1 MKQLKSFFLIILVS
15 LLFTVLIAS
24 SQNNITF
31 EKPVLIT
38 SAGQSADIT
47 LASMLCK
54 KINLEH
60 KAIPTAKES
69 DLNGIKTLIIV
80 AGYSSKGLG
89 AAGVSREDELK
100 RIKSLITAAKSNKI
114 NIIMMHLGGKPRRGN
129 QSDEFNKLTADA
141 ANYMIVVKQGDEDKF
156 FSKIAESKKIKIDLI
171 DKIADGV
178 NPLKSI
184 FNLN

>member
-1 MKQLKSFFLIILVS
+1 MLNTKYLIILTIFYIFCFS
-15 LLFTVLIAS
+15 NSYNQT
-24 SQNNITF
+24 NIIF

-60 KAIPTAKES
+60 KAISTAKES
-69 DLNGIKTLIIV
+69 DLSGIKTLIIV

-89 AAGVSREDELK
+89 AAGVSRDDELK
-100 RIKSLITAAKSNKI
+100 RIKSLISAAKNNNIK
-114 NIIMMHLGGKPRRGN
+114 IIMMHLGGKPRRGN
-129 QSDEFNKLTADA
+129 QSDEFNKLSAEA
-141 ANYMIVVKQGDEDKF
+141 ANHMIVVKQGDEDKF
-156 FSKIAESKKIKIDLI
+156 FTKIAEMKKIKIDLI
-171 DKIADGV
+171 EKIADGT

>member
-1 MKQLKSFFLIILVS
+1 MSNTKFLFIIVMLNIF
-15 LLFTVLIAS
+15 LFSGIY
-24 SQNNITF
+24 SQSNIVF

-54 KINLEH
+54 KINLDH
-60 KAIPTAKES
+60 KAISTAKES
-69 DLNGIKTLIIV
+69 DLSGIKTLIIV

-100 RIKSLITAAKSNKI
+100 RIKSLISAAKNNKI

-129 QSDEFNKLTADA
+129 QSDEFNKLAAEA

-156 FSKIAESKKIKIDLI
+156 FSKIAENKKVKIDLI
-171 DKIADGV
+171 EKIADGV

>member
-1 MKQLKSFFLIILVS
+1 MLNKKFLLIITILNIFA
-15 LLFTVLIAS
+15 LLGLYSQS
-24 SQNNITF
+24 SVVF

-60 KAIPTAKES
+60 KAISTAKES
-69 DLNGIKTLIIV
+69 DLSGIKTLIIV
-80 AGYSSKGLG
+80 AGFSSKGLG

-100 RIKSLITAAKSNKI
+100 RIKSLISAAKDKKI
-114 NIIMMHLGGKPRRGN
+114 NIVMMHLGGKPRRGN
-129 QSDEFNKLTADA
+129 QSDEFNKLAAEA
-141 ANYMIVVKQGDEDKF
+141 ANYMIVVKQGDDDGF
-156 FSKIAESKKIKIDLI
+156 FSKIAENKKIKIDLI
-171 DKIADGV
+171 EKIADGV